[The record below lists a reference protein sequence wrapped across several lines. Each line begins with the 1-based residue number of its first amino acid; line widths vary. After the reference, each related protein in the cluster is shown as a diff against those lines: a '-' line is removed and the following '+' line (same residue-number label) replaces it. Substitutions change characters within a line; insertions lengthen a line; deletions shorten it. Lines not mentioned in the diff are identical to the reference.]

1 MSIVVNVWDSDG
13 GGRLDDEAMMVDWEV
28 VLIGWSRRRRIGSA
42 ASSAAGHEM
51 YCVSGNRE
59 VENQPESQDF

>member
-1 MSIVVNVWDSDG
+1 M
-13 GGRLDDEAMMVDWEV
+13 
-28 VLIGWSRRRRIGSA
+28 GWSRRRIGSA

-51 YCVSGNRE
+51 CCVSGNRE